1 MSQNIKNYIFVFIR
15 IFFFIWA
22 LTISNLSFATVVF
35 QPQIPDEIGVNISW
49 KSLKKYNDF
58 YRKIISEEY
67 GLPIKE
73 KYKKN
78 FSGKVYFGDNKDIKA
93 LPARIRI
100 TGDLKD
106 HIDYEKGITSLK
118 IKLLKGN
125 LGHIVR
131 FRILIPGTKNFY
143 DEIFWSSLIET
154 LGYPSLYK
162 KIIKVNLNGIITQ
175 NFLFEEIPSKEFLE
189 RFKYR
194 ESPIIEADERL
205 FWKINYEFR
214 EKCINMFLNTVV
226 ISQEQN
232 CMKNIKADD
241 HVGWK
246 VDNKA
251 FIKNETAALIA
262 FNSLYKIY
270 NEENNFNENE
280 TIKKFDKLNLD
291 YNASHGLRKHNRKFI
306 YDPILN
312 NFIPIYFDGDII
324 LPIKCNVGENYF
336 KNKNLKKKFE
346 EFQNIYVERAKISLK
361 DNQKCAAQNILT
373 NKYNYFF
380 KREMNTGNDLIKTNV
395 SNKIKDSYTL
405 NFDGLSKNYKIC
417 DHEKNCEKIN
427 FSDVKRILSG
437 QDPKEIKLR
446 KSKSIL
452 LKKKKISTD
461 TQNIYVENF
470 LDKKR
475 FIVKENQTI
484 FFKDSGSI
492 KNLEIYLENA
502 ISSKFVIYG
511 SDLKNTKIK
520 LISPDDE
527 KILINNYDQN
537 LLTGC
542 LTIINSKIKINSIE
556 VINAKCEDGVNFIDV
571 DGKVK
576 TINIKNSSSDSLD
589 ADFSRI
595 DFEEI
600 FVSNSKNDCVDFSG
614 GNYQIKKLNVKNCG
628 DKGLSVGE
636 KSDVNVLNFISE
648 FNKIDFVSKD
658 SSKLYLNKFVSN
670 KKSDEICGSAYNKKQ
685 EFNGGKII
693 FQRKPTCIL
702 EKDKFSE
709 IIFKK

>member
-1 MSQNIKNYIFVFIR
+1 M
-15 IFFFIWA
+15 
-22 LTISNLSFATVVF
+22 VF
-35 QPQIPDEIGVNISW
+35 QPQVPDEIGVNISW

-67 GLPIKE
+67 GLPIDE

-78 FSGKVYFGDNKDIKA
+78 FSGKVYFENNKEIKV
-93 LPARIRI
+93 LPAKIRI

-214 EKCINMFLNTVV
+214 KKCINMFLNTVV
-226 ISQEQN
+226 ISQEKN
-232 CMKNIKADD
+232 CMEDIKANDY
-241 HVGWK
+241 VGWK

-251 FIKNETAALIA
+251 FIKNETAASIA
-262 FNSLYKIY
+262 FNSLHKIY
-270 NEENNFNENE
+270 NEEDSLYKNKIIE
-280 TIKKFDKLNLD
+280 KFDNLNLD

-312 NFIPIYFDGDII
+312 NFIPIYFDGDIV
-324 LPIKCNVGENYF
+324 LPAKCDIEENYF
-336 KNKNLKKKFE
+336 NNNLKTKFK
-346 EFQNIYVERAKISLK
+346 EFEKIYIERAKISLK
-361 DNQKCAAQNILT
+361 KNQKCAAQNILV

-380 KREMNTGNDLIKTNV
+380 KKEMNIGNDLLKSNIT
-395 SNKIKDSYTL
+395 NKIKDSYKL
-405 NFDGLSKNYKIC
+405 KFDEIKEKYKIC
-417 DHEKNCEKIN
+417 DDKKSCEKLN
-427 FSDVKRILSG
+427 FSEVKSILSG
-437 QDPKEIKLR
+437 QDPKGKKLKNSKFIFLKKEKDSLEIK
-446 KSKSIL
+446 
-452 LKKKKISTD
+452 
-461 TQNIYVENF
+461 NIYIENF
-470 LDKKR
+470 LDKKK
-475 FIVKENQTI
+475 FFVKKNQTI

-492 KNLEIYLENA
+492 KNLEIYLENS

-520 LISPDDE
+520 LVSPNDE
-527 KILINNYDQN
+527 KVLINNYDKN

-542 LTIINSKIKINSIE
+542 LTILNSNIKINSIE
-556 VINAKCEDGVNFIDV
+556 ILNAKCEDSVNFIDV
-571 DGKVK
+571 NGLVK

-589 ADFSRI
+589 ADFSTI
-595 DFEEI
+595 NFEEI
-600 FVSNSKNDCVDFSG
+600 IVSNSKNDCVDFSG
-614 GNYQIKKLNVKNCG
+614 GNYQIKKLHVKNCG

-636 KSDVNVLNFISE
+636 KSNVNVLNFISE
-648 FNKIDFVSKD
+648 SNEIDFVSKD
-658 SSKLYLNKFVSN
+658 SSKLYLNKFISN
-670 KKSDEICGSAYNKKQ
+670 KKSNEICGSAYNKKQ

-693 FQRKPTCIL
+693 FKTKPNCIID
-702 EKDKFSE
+702 KDEFSR

>member
-1 MSQNIKNYIFVFIR
+1 MSQNIKNYFFGFIK
-15 IFFFIWA
+15 IFFFGWS
-22 LTISNLSFATVVF
+22 LVISNSSFATVVF

-78 FSGKVYFGDNKDIKA
+78 FTGKVYFGDDKDTKA
-93 LPARIRI
+93 LPAKIRI

-194 ESPIIEADERL
+194 EGPIIEADERL

-214 EKCINMFLNTVV
+214 KNCINMFLNTVI
-226 ISQEQN
+226 ISQEKN
-232 CMKNIKADD
+232 CMKNINADD
-241 HVGWK
+241 YVGWK

-251 FIKNETAALIA
+251 FIKNGTAALIA

-270 NEENNFNENE
+270 NEEDNFKENKA
-280 TIKKFDKLNLD
+280 IKKFDKLNLD

-312 NFIPIYFDGDII
+312 NFIPIYFDGDVV
-324 LPIKCNVGENYF
+324 LPIKCNVEENYLNNNNF
-336 KNKNLKKKFE
+336 KKKFKDFE
-346 EFQNIYVERAKISLK
+346 KIYVERAKISLK
-361 DNQKCAAQNILT
+361 KNQMCAAQNILA
-373 NKYNYFF
+373 NEYNYFF
-380 KREMNTGNDLIKTNV
+380 KKEMNAGNDLIRSNV
-395 SNKIKDSYTL
+395 HNKIKDSYTL
-405 NFDGLSKNYKIC
+405 NLDELNNYYKIC

-427 FSDVKRILSG
+427 FPDVKRILSG

-446 KSKSIL
+446 KSKYIL
-452 LKKKKISTD
+452 LKKKKVSKDI
-461 TQNIYVENF
+461 QNIYVENF
-470 LDKKR
+470 LDKKK
-475 FIVKENQTI
+475 FSVKKNQTI
-484 FFKDSGSI
+484 FFKDSGKI

-511 SDLKNTKIK
+511 SNLKNTKIT

-527 KILINNYDQN
+527 QKSKNNYDKN

-556 VINAKCEDGVNFIDV
+556 VINAKCEDSINFIDV
-571 DGKVK
+571 NGLVK

-589 ADFSRI
+589 ADFSKI
-595 DFEEI
+595 DFENI

-614 GNYQIKKLNVKNCG
+614 GNYQIKNLNVKNCG

-636 KSDVNVLNFISE
+636 KSNVNVLNFISE
-648 FNKIDFVSKD
+648 DNKIDFVSKD

-670 KKSDEICGSAYNKKQ
+670 KKSNEICGSTYNKKQ
-685 EFNGGKII
+685 EFDGGKII
-693 FQRKPTCIL
+693 FQTKPKCIL

>member
-1 MSQNIKNYIFVFIR
+1 MSQNIKNYLDTFVK
-15 IFFFIWA
+15 IFFIFWF
-22 LTISNLSFATVVF
+22 LTISNFSFASVVF
-35 QPQIPDEIGVNISW
+35 QPKLPDEIGVNISW

-58 YRKIISEEY
+58 YRKIISEEF

-78 FSGKVYFGDNKDIKA
+78 FSGKVYFKKNEELKV

-131 FRILIPGTKNFY
+131 FRVLIPGTKNFY
-143 DEIFWSSLIET
+143 DEIFWSSLIEA

-162 KIIKVNLNGIITQ
+162 KIVKVNLNGIVTQ

-189 RFKYR
+189 RFKFR

-214 EKCINMFLNTVV
+214 KKCINMLLNTVV
-226 ISQEQN
+226 ISQKKN

-241 HVGWK
+241 YVSWK

-270 NEENNFNENE
+270 NEEDHFKENE
-280 TIKKFDKLNLD
+280 IIKKFDKLNLN

-312 NFIPIYFDGDII
+312 NFIPIYFDGDVV
-324 LPIKCNVGENYF
+324 LPTKCKIEKDNIVNE
-336 KNKNLKKKFE
+336 NLKKKFNKFE
-346 EFQNIYVERAKISLK
+346 KVYLERAKVKLK
-361 DNQKCAAQNILT
+361 QNQKCAAKNILA
-373 NKYNYFF
+373 NEYNYFF
-380 KREMNTGNDLIKTNV
+380 KKEMNVGNNLLELDI
-395 SNKIKDSYTL
+395 SSKIKNSYVL
-405 NFDGLSKNYKIC
+405 NFDGLNNKYKIC
-417 DHEKNCEKIN
+417 GTNNDCNKIN
-427 FSDVKRILSG
+427 FLDTKRILSG
-437 QDPKEIKLR
+437 QNPIEIDLKKER
-446 KSKSIL
+446 PIL
-452 LKKKKISTD
+452 LKKENFSSNKK
-461 TQNIYVENF
+461 NIYIENF
-470 LDKKR
+470 LEKQK

-484 FFKDSGSI
+484 FFKDTGYI
-492 KNLEIYLENA
+492 KDLDIYLENA

-511 SDLKNTKIK
+511 SNLINTKIK
-520 LISPDDE
+520 LTSPNDNKRLIS
-527 KILINNYDQN
+527 NYDEN

-542 LTIINSKIKINSIE
+542 LTIVNSKININSIE
-556 VINAKCEDGVNFIDV
+556 VLNAKCEDGLNFIDV
-571 DGKVK
+571 NGTVK
-576 TINIKNSSSDSLD
+576 FTKIENSRSDSLD
-589 ADFSRI
+589 ADFSKI
-595 DFEEI
+595 NFEKI
-600 FVSNSKNDCVDFSG
+600 LVLDSKNDCVDFSG
-614 GNYQIKKLNVKNCG
+614 GNYQIKRLNVKNCG

-636 KSDVNVLNFISE
+636 KSQVYVKNFISKN
-648 FNKIDFVSKD
+648 NKIDFVSKD
-658 SSKLYLNKFVSN
+658 SSKLYLNQFVSN
-670 KKSDEICGSAYNKKQ
+670 KQSNEICGSAYNKKQ
-685 EFNGGKII
+685 EFNGGQII
-693 FQRKPTCIL
+693 FKSSPSCVI
-702 EKDKFSE
+702 ENDEFSK

>member
-1 MSQNIKNYIFVFIR
+1 MSQNIKNYLHSFVN
-15 IFFFIWA
+15 IFFIFCF
-22 LTISNLSFATVVF
+22 LTISNFSFASVVF
-35 QPQIPDEIGVNISW
+35 QPKLPDEIGVNISW

-78 FSGKVYFGDNKDIKA
+78 FSGKVYFNENEKVKV

-131 FRILIPGTKNFY
+131 FRVLIPGTKNFY
-143 DEIFWSSLIET
+143 DEIFWSSLIEV

-162 KIIKVNLNGIITQ
+162 KIVKVNLNGIVTQ

-189 RFKYR
+189 RFKFR
-194 ESPIIEADERL
+194 ESPILEADERL

-214 EKCINMFLNTVV
+214 KKCINMLLNTVV
-226 ISQEQN
+226 ISQKKN

-241 HVGWK
+241 YVGWK

-270 NEENNFNENE
+270 NEEDHFKENNIIN
-280 TIKKFDKLNLD
+280 KFDKLNLN

-312 NFIPIYFDGDII
+312 NFIPIYFDGDVV
-324 LPIKCNVGENYF
+324 LPAKCNI
-336 KNKNLKKKFE
+336 NKDNIVNDNLKKKFDK
-346 EFQNIYVERAKISLK
+346 FKKVYLERAKVKLK
-361 DNQKCAAQNILT
+361 QNQKCAAKNILA
-373 NKYNYFF
+373 NEYNYFF
-380 KREMNTGNDLIKTNV
+380 KKEMNIGNNLLKLNI
-395 SNKIKDSYTL
+395 SSKIKNSYVL
-405 NFDGLSKNYKIC
+405 NFDELDNKYKIC
-417 DHEKNCEKIN
+417 DTNNDCNKIN
-427 FSDVKRILSG
+427 FFDTKRILSG
-437 QDPKEIKLR
+437 QNPKEINLK
-446 KSKSIL
+446 KDKSIL
-452 LKKKKISTD
+452 LKKENFSSNKK
-461 TQNIYVENF
+461 NIYIENF
-470 LDKKR
+470 LEKQK

-484 FFKDSGSI
+484 FFKDTGNI
-492 KNLEIYLENA
+492 KDLDIYLENA

-511 SDLKNTKIK
+511 SNLINTKIK
-520 LISPDDE
+520 LISPNDN
-527 KILINNYDQN
+527 KKLINNYDEN

-542 LTIINSKIKINSIE
+542 LTIVNSKINISSIE
-556 VINAKCEDGVNFIDV
+556 VLNAKCEDGLNFIDV
-571 DGKVK
+571 NGTVK
-576 TINIKNSSSDSLD
+576 SIKIKNSRSDSLD
-589 ADFSRI
+589 ADFSKI
-595 DFEEI
+595 NFDEI
-600 FVSNSKNDCVDFSG
+600 LVLDSKNDCVDFSG

-636 KSDVNVLNFISE
+636 KSKVNIKNFISKD
-648 FNKIDFVSKD
+648 NKIDFVSKD
-658 SSKLYLNKFVSN
+658 SSKLYLNQFVSN
-670 KKSDEICGSAYNKKQ
+670 KQSNEICGSAYNKKQ
-685 EFNGGKII
+685 EFNGGQII
-693 FQRKPTCIL
+693 FESIPSCVI
-702 EKDKFSE
+702 EKDEFSE